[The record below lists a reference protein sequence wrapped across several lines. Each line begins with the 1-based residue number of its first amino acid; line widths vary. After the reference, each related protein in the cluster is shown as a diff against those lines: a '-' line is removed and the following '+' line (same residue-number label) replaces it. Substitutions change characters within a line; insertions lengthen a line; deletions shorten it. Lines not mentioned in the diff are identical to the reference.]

1 MIVKERKITMYCID
15 VKFAIQKFKNCVPRD
30 TEIKEILNAVDGI
43 VFRTKQDERWKYWYM
58 TRTITKLEPWRK
70 AKSDNV

>member
-1 MIVKERKITMYCID
+1 MYCLDIEY
-15 VKFAIQKFKNCVPRD
+15 AIREFKKYVPLN
-30 TEIKEILNAVDGI
+30 TEVKEILNAVDGI
-43 VFRTKQDERWKYWYM
+43 VFKTKQDERWKYWYM